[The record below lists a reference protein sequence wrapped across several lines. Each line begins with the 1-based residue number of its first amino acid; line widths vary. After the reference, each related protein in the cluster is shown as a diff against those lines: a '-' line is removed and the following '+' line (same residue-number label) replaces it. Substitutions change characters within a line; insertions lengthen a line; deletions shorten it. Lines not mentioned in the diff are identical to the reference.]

1 MKKPFIS
8 RVVINNYKSIA
19 DCDVRLG
26 ALQFLVGRNGAGKS
40 NFLDALAFVRDVL
53 ELNSLKKAMTPRMQG
68 NAFHRNGKNI
78 ALNFGMDIKFNL
90 PNGASGEFAFQI
102 DYAEDDYR
110 VTKESCRI
118 ETDDETHEYQTQD
131 GKLQSDDPKSF
142 PPVRSDRFYLQNMS
156 AYDAFEPVCEA
167 FEKMEVYNF
176 IPQNI
181 LEADKTEPNTPL
193 MSDGRNI
200 AQVISEL
207 PDNVKDR
214 VCEYLQLVAPAI
226 SNVEVINYDRHDEA
240 VNGKYLMF
248 HEKQGVFIRESMS
261 YGTLRALCVITA
273 LLQRS
278 QNGENNH
285 PVLIGI
291 EEPENGIHARAIRAL
306 LGAMREA
313 KRMRQVIISTHSAEM
328 LDSDDVASEQ
338 ILPVEMSDSGTVI
351 APMDGDTKD
360 MLRKHITTAGE
371 LLRQGQLQPQKPSI
385 VSDSNQ

>member
-19 DCDVRLG
+19 NCDVQLG

-53 ELNSLKKAMTPRMQG
+53 ELNSLKKALTPRMQG
-68 NAFHRNGKNI
+68 IACLGGVGNI
-78 ALNFGMDIKFNL
+78 GMNIKFNL

-102 DYAEDDYR
+102 EKDSDCK
-110 VTKESCRI
+110 VIKESCRI

-131 GKLQSDDPKSF
+131 GKLQNDNPKSF
-142 PPVRSDRFYLQNMS
+142 PPVRSDKFYLQNMS

-176 IPQNI
+176 VPQNI
-181 LEADKTEPNTPL
+181 PDADKTEPNSPL

-200 AQVISEL
+200 AQTISEL
-207 PDNVKDR
+207 PDDVKDR
-214 VCEYLQLVAPAI
+214 VCEYLKLVAPAF
-226 SNVEVINYDRHDEA
+226 SHFEVMNYDPPDKVVKGKFLVFHDKR
-240 VNGKYLMF
+240 GGFF
-248 HEKQGVFIRESMS
+248 HESIS

-273 LLQRS
+273 LLQGS

-306 LGAMREA
+306 LGAMEEA
-313 KRMRQVIISTHSAEM
+313 ESMRQVIISTHSAEM
-328 LDSDDVASEQ
+328 LDLDEVASEQ

-351 APMDGDTKD
+351 APMNDVTKG
-360 MLRKHITTAGE
+360 MLRKHLTTAGE
-371 LLRQGQLQPQKPSI
+371 LLRQGQLKPQKP

>member
-40 NFLDALAFVRDVL
+40 NFLDALTFVRDVL
-53 ELNSLKKAMTPRMQG
+53 EFNSLKKALTPRIQ
-68 NAFHRNGKNI
+68 RNVFYRKGKNI

-181 LEADKTEPNTPL
+181 PDADKTEPNTPL

-200 AQVISEL
+200 AQAISEL
-207 PDNVKDR
+207 PDDVKDR
-214 VCEYLQLVAPAI
+214 VCEYLQLVAPTI
-226 SNVEVINYDRHDEA
+226 DVFEVMSYERFDESVKGKFLLFHD
-240 VNGKYLMF
+240 
-248 HEKQGVFIRESMS
+248 KQGEFTHESIS

-313 KRMRQVIISTHSAEM
+313 KRMRQVIVATHSAEM

-338 ILPVEMSDSGTVI
+338 ILPVEMGDSGTVI
-351 APMDGDTKD
+351 APMDDDTKD
-360 MLRKHITTAGE
+360 MLREHITTAGE

-385 VSDSNQ
+385 VSDFNQ